1 MFVEWSGNRV
11 TIRHDN
17 RNYHRTIFAR
27 GEVQCAQ
34 INGDHVAV
42 TLKDNGHTA
51 LYDARTGN
59 LVRQ

>member
-27 GEVQCAQ
+27 REVQCAQ

-42 TLKDNGHTA
+42 TLDDGHTA